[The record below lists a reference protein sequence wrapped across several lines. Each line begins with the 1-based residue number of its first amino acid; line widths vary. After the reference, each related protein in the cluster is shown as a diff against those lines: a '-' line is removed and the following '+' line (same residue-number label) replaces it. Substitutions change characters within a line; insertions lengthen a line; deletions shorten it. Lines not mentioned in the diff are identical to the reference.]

1 MKSKIGVV
9 STLFLDNKIMH
20 LKYNTRDKYFVHK
33 NESIATDL
41 NKSAE
46 LLNQYL
52 KDKNLKYIAS
62 KEQFEK
68 FAEESMGGDI
78 GGDGRII
85 SFVSNLNH
93 EQIKLFNEYKK

>member
-1 MKSKIGVV
+1 MAV
-9 STLFLDNKIMH
+9 F
-20 LKYNTRDKYFVHK
+20 YAYFVHK
-33 NESIATDL
+33 NELIATDL

-68 FAEESMGGDI
+68 LAEQSI
-78 GGDGRII
+78 GRHGHII
-85 SFVSNLNH
+85 SFVSNLNY
-93 EQIKLFNEYKK
+93 EQIKLFNEYK